1 MLKYIGAAL
10 ILLIALYLSREHRKE
25 VEKRLGEGE
34 ACLLFM
40 KSLRRE
46 VGCFLRPISEWAR
59 EYDCACGGLSSLLSH
74 LRSGTSL
81 CDAYREAE
89 GELCLSTSV
98 KRSFSSFCA
107 SFGKGYMED
116 ELRMADAHIA
126 QLEQCLEGER
136 AEGVR
141 QCRLVST
148 LSVSCSFAIVILL
161 I

>member
-10 ILLIALYLSREHRKE
+10 ILLLAFYLSREHKKE

-59 EYDCACGGLSSLLSH
+59 GYGSTCPGLLSLISR
-74 LRSGTSL
+74 LRSGMSL
-81 CDAYREAE
+81 GDAY
-89 GELCLSTSV
+89 GEIEDGLCLSPSA
-98 KRSFSSFCA
+98 KRSFSSFCT

-116 ELRMADAHIA
+116 ELRMADAHIS
-126 QLEQCLEGER
+126 QLELCLEGER
-136 AEGVR
+136 AEGAR

-148 LSVSCSFAIVILL
+148 LSVASSFAIVILL